1 MRRYVAKR
9 AGQAV
14 LVLWAAYTLSF
25 ILLSALPGN
34 AVSNRIQNPEA
45 QISPEAAHVMLQ
57 YYGLD
62 RPLWEQYLHGL
73 TGVFRGEFGYSL
85 SSGED
90 VAGLIGNALPS
101 TLLLTGLG
109 LGFAVLFA
117 GAVAALINY
126 ARWRWLR
133 ELVSSVPSLFASVP
147 TFVVGIIALQ
157 YLSFRLHLI
166 PSVDNG
172 TFLAVIAPA
181 ATLGLVVAA
190 PLAQV
195 LATSIRST
203 RRQPFVHVQ
212 HAKGAGEGYIFRK
225 DVLRNSSLPVLTLLG
240 LTIGELIA
248 GSVVTE
254 SVYARA
260 GIGQL
265 TVSAV
270 NTQDLPVVQ
279 GVVLLSTAAYV
290 VVNLVVDLAYP
301 FIDPRILVAGRSKR
315 ATWRRTGE
323 RVPVESHESPGRL
336 LPAPESAEPAPRR
349 LPAEVAMP

>member
-1 MRRYVAKR
+1 MTGYVVKR
-9 AGQAV
+9 LGQAV

-25 ILLSALPGN
+25 ILLSALPGDS
-34 AVSNRIQNPEA
+34 VHNRIQNPEA
-45 QISPEAAHVMLQ
+45 QISPEAAKVMLE

-62 RPLWEQYLHGL
+62 RPLLEQYLHVL

-85 SSGED
+85 STGKSVGQ
-90 VAGLIGNALPS
+90 LIGDALPS
-101 TLLLTGLG
+101 TLQLTGLG
-109 LGFAVLFA
+109 LVFGVLFA
-117 GAVAALINY
+117 GVVAVPINY
-126 ARWRWLR
+126 APQRRLR
-133 ELVSSVPSLFASVP
+133 SLVTAVPSLFASVP
-147 TFVVGIIALQ
+147 TFVVGIVALQ

-166 PSVDNG
+166 PSVDDG
-172 TFLAVIAPA
+172 TFRALIAPA

-195 LATSIRST
+195 LATSIRGT
-203 RRQPFVHVQ
+203 RDQPFVHVLQ
-212 HAKGAGEGYIFRK
+212 AKGAGEGYIFRK

-240 LTIGELIA
+240 MAVGELIA

-290 VVNLVVDLAYP
+290 VVNLAVDLAYP
-301 FIDPRILVAGRSKR
+301 FIDPRILVDGRSQR
-315 ATWRRTGE
+315 VTWRRDS
-323 RVPVESHESPGRL
+323 VPAAASP
-336 LPAPESAEPAPRR
+336 EPAPRR
-349 LPAEVAMP
+349 LPAEAAMP